1 MRGVDTGLECTRRLS
16 DGWRQVARL
25 EVAGGAVQ
33 GLDVRLVAGTAAFP
47 VADAPAT
54 LSEPADDVLGVD
66 LSEVVDQ
73 AVAADGAACDCTSPV
88 EGGAVHV
95 EGDQVAGYLLTI
107 EVPD

>member
-1 MRGVDTGLECTRRLS
+1 M
-16 DGWRQVARL
+16 
-25 EVAGGAVQ
+25 AGGRSP
-33 GLDVRLVAGTAAFP
+33 GSRWPAGPFRASRSGWCRERP
-47 VADAPAT
+47 RSLVADAPAA

-88 EGGAVHV
+88 EGGGVHV
-95 EGDQVAGYLLTI
+95 EGDPVAGYLLTI